1 MNNYVFFTIL
11 IVASI
16 LGLIFFFTSI
26 VINREKT
33 LYSVILGFWILCW
46 SLILLS
52 NALLVTDFY
61 LHFPYL
67 YKSIT
72 GLGYLLGPL
81 SYLYIRSTLKQSFR
95 LTFSDSLFFIP
106 FILYLIHRVPFYLL
120 NYDQKLVIIREV
132 FQSLDLFLAEREG
145 LFPALWV
152 SYFRLVF
159 TLIFSVAQCKLL
171 YEWYVKYHDANEA
184 EIYKANLSIFKWLC
198 VFSGIIFI
206 YVLLIAVLAVVKR
219 FSGNVNGFLTLN
231 YLNAMGII
239 SFYVYS
245 LMNPKILY
253 GMVGWF
259 QTDYPA
265 IKLKEANEIVN
276 TSGDRFDRL
285 SPRNGQEILD
295 KIKNHFDQNLSF
307 LTLGY
312 ALSDLSREIKVPSYL
327 ISTLINQEFG
337 LSFREYITNYRIVE
351 LERMIRED
359 PKFDLLTIEAIG
371 QKLGF
376 RSRTSLVDAIKSR
389 SGQTPKEFIQQRR
402 QQPIR

>member
-26 VINREKT
+26 VLNREKT
-33 LYSVILGFWILCW
+33 LYSVILGFFILCW
-46 SLILLS
+46 SLVMVS

-61 LHFPYL
+61 LHFPSL
-67 YKSIT
+67 YKAPT
-72 GLGYLLGPL
+72 GLGYLIGPL
-81 SYLYIRSTLKQSFR
+81 SYLYVRSTLKQSFR
-95 LTFSDSLFFIP
+95 LTFSDSLFFLP

-120 NYDQKLVIIREV
+120 NFDQKVAIIREV
-132 FQSLDLFLAEREG
+132 IQSLDLFLAEREG

-152 SYFRLVF
+152 SYFRLIF

-171 YEWYVKYHDANEA
+171 YNWYVKYNDANEA
-184 EIYKANLSIFKWLC
+184 EIYKANLSIFNWLS
-198 VFSGIIFI
+198 VFSGIILI
-206 YVLLIAVLAVVKR
+206 YVSIIAMVVV
-219 FSGNVNGFLTLN
+219 FNQVYGNVNGFLVIN
-231 YLNAMGII
+231 YLNASGII
-239 SFYVYS
+239 CFYVYS
-245 LMNPKILY
+245 FVNPKIMY

-265 IKLKEANEIVN
+265 VKLKEANEIVHS
-276 TSGDRFDRL
+276 TGDRFDRL

-295 KIKNHFDQNLSF
+295 KIKYNFDQNSSF

-312 ALSDLSREIKVPSYL
+312 SLSDLSREIKVPSYL

-337 LSFREYITNYRIVE
+337 LSFREYINNYRFEE